1 MKRTALTL
9 CIASMMLAGCAGKR
23 PQTDAFYTPNEWEKP
38 IDAESQ
44 AFFPKANNYGN
55 SPKVDPIEPMQAKG
69 FRPDFSGEAQSSS
82 ATASAPSAQ
91 SADAEYGFNPDF
103 GQSPK
108 PGQAGKGEQMSGHA
122 SWYGPGFHGKQ
133 TANGERYNQRGM
145 TAAHKILPMGTWVR
159 VTNQKNGESVVV
171 RINDRG
177 PYKKNRI
184 IDLTETAATKLG
196 FVKDG
201 TAPVKLEVVRYPK
214 GYDQAQGLKPYK
226 QVVVQLAV
234 FSNQSKAQTYRNRL
248 SERYGSIPFVIDR
261 NKGNFYVFA
270 GPYDQRDQAAKI
282 SRSLKREGVNNF
294 VRSLRK

>member
-1 MKRTALTL
+1 MKRHALTL
-9 CIASMMLAGCAGKR
+9 AAATLLLAGCAGQR
-23 PQTDAFYTPNEWEKP
+23 PDPQAFYTPNQWEKP
-38 IDAESQ
+38 IDAE
-44 AFFPKANNYGN
+44 ADAEAKPFFPKANNYGN
-55 SPKVDPIEPMQAKG
+55 SPKVHPMEPMQARNG
-69 FRPDFSGEAQSSS
+69 FNPNFGGTEDG
-82 ATASAPSAQ
+82 Q
-91 SADAEYGFNPDF
+91 SADQQYGFNPDF
-103 GQSPK
+103 GNNPK
-108 PGQAGKGEQMSGHA
+108 VGQAGKGEQMSGYA

-159 VTNQKNGESVVV
+159 VTNQQNGQSVVV

-196 FVKDG
+196 FVKEG

-214 GYDQAQGLKPYK
+214 GYDHAQGLKPYK

-234 FSNQSKAQTYRNRL
+234 FSDHAKAQTYRNRL
-248 SERYGSIPFVIDR
+248 SERYGSIPFVVDR
-261 NKGNFYVFA
+261 AKGHFYVLA
-270 GPYDQRDQAAKI
+270 GPYEERDQAAKI